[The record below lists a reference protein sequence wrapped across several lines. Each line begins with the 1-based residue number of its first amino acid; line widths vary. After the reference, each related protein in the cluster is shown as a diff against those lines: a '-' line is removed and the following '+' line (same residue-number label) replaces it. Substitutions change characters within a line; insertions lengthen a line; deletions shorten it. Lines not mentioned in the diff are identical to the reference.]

1 MGICFLKFGLLYMI
15 LTELVM
21 VGPGELMVGHRP

>member
-1 MGICFLKFGLLYMI
+1 MI

-21 VGPGELMVGHRP
+21 VGPGEVDGRTQALVGPGLATPLV